1 VKYIQLATLV
11 EDVMRRA
18 LPLKIRTIMRLL
30 LICSV
35 LLLSSCATKS
45 LTELVQAHPD
55 YDISQMKTFT
65 WADPPVMVVGLL
77 SGSGESSLTRRAKAV
92 GEAIL
97 TNKGYVDAGPHKPE
111 MIAAVMIGAI
121 TQTSISQ
128 HKVDARQGY
137 YDRTVSWTQENE
149 YLRGGVAI
157 ILTNPDNGV
166 IMWQG
171 SAIDTLK
178 ANRKSSGQK
187 IDKFG
192 KMVEEMLPASR

>member
-1 VKYIQLATLV
+1 
-11 EDVMRRA
+11 
-18 LPLKIRTIMRLL
+18 MRLL

-55 YDISQMKTFT
+55 YDVSQLKTYV

-77 SGSGESSLTRRAKAV
+77 GGSGESSLTRRAQAV

-97 TNKGYVDAGPHKPE
+97 SNRGYVDAGPHKPD
-111 MIAAVMIGAI
+111 MIASVMIGAI
-121 TQTSISQ
+121 TQTSISS
-128 HKVDARQGY
+128 HTVDARQGY

-149 YLRGGVAI
+149 FLRGGVAI
-157 ILTNPDNGV
+157 ILTNPDNGI

-178 ANRKSSGQK
+178 NNRKGSGQK

-192 KMVEEMLPASR
+192 LLVEQLLPVSQ

>member
-1 VKYIQLATLV
+1 
-11 EDVMRRA
+11 
-18 LPLKIRTIMRLL
+18 MRLL
-30 LICSV
+30 LICCV

-55 YDISQMKTFT
+55 YDVSQLKTFV
-65 WADPPVMVVGLL
+65 WADPPVQVIGLL
-77 SGSGESSLTRRAKAV
+77 SGSGESDLTRRSQDI
-92 GEAIL
+92 GQEIL
-97 TNKGYVDAGPHKPE
+97 TNRGYVDAGPHKPD
-111 MIAAVMIGAI
+111 MIASLMIGAI
-121 TQTSISQ
+121 NQTSISQ

-137 YDRTVSWTQENE
+137 YDRTVSWTQEND

-178 ANRKSSGQK
+178 ANRKPSGQK
-187 IDKFG
+187 MDKFG
-192 KMVEEMLPASR
+192 KLVEQMLPASQ

>member
-1 VKYIQLATLV
+1 
-11 EDVMRRA
+11 
-18 LPLKIRTIMRLL
+18 MRLL

-55 YDISQMKTFT
+55 YDVSQLKTFI
-65 WADPPVMVVGLL
+65 WAEPPVQVIGLL
-77 SGSGESSLTRRAKAV
+77 SGSGESDLTRRAQRL
-92 GEAIL
+92 GQAIL
-97 TNKGYVDAGPHKPE
+97 TNRGYVDAGPHKPD
-111 MIAAVMIGAI
+111 MIASLMIGAI

-157 ILTNPDNGV
+157 ILTNHDNGV

-178 ANRKSSGQK
+178 SNQKTDGQK
-187 IDKFG
+187 IGKFG
-192 KMVEEMLPASR
+192 KLVEQMLPASQ